1 MRNFR
6 TRAVLALLALIAL
19 GAAGC
24 ASSQGARDL
33 PDERSGIGTVTIDA
47 VSSRFDIRVMEDV
60 TRARDTVNA
69 IVEEVWN
76 LVPEAYVQLG
86 VPIAGVNPEAR
97 LLGNNGF
104 RAEGN
109 FGDVRLSELVNCGRT
124 MTGDIADEYDL
135 RFEVMTQVHDAEGR
149 SVVTSVVQATA
160 RPRGVSGNAV
170 RCSSTGKLEREIVK
184 RVRTELVGIE

>member
-1 MRNFR
+1 MRNSR
-6 TRAVLALLALIAL
+6 TGVALAALTLVAL

-24 ASSQGARDL
+24 ASSQGAQEL
-33 PDERSGIGTVTIDA
+33 PDERSGVGTVTIDA
-47 VSSRFDIRVMEDV
+47 VTSRFDIRVMEEV
-60 TRARDTVNA
+60 SPVRDTVNA

-86 VPIAGVNPEAR
+86 VPISGVNPEAR

-104 RAEGN
+104 RARGN
-109 FGDVRLSELVNCGRT
+109 FGDTRLSELVNCGRT

-135 RFEVMTQVHDAEGR
+135 RFEVMTQVHDAEGK
-149 SVVTSVVQATA
+149 SVVTSVVEAVA

-170 RCSSTGKLEREIVK
+170 HCSSTGKLEREIV
-184 RVRTELVGIE
+184 RLVRTQLVGIE

>member
-1 MRNFR
+1 MRTPPVR
-6 TRAVLALLALIAL
+6 SALAALALVAL

-24 ASSQGARDL
+24 ASSQGSQEL

-60 TRARDTVNA
+60 SPVRDTVGA

-76 LVPEAYVQLG
+76 LVPEAYVQVG
-86 VPIAGVNPEAR
+86 VPIDGVNPEAR

-104 RAEGN
+104 RAQGN
-109 FGDVRLSELVNCGRT
+109 FGDVRLSDLVNCGRT
-124 MTGDIADEYDL
+124 MTGDIAEEYDL
-135 RFEVMTQVHDAEGR
+135 RFEVMTQVHDADGR
-149 SVVTSVVQATA
+149 SVVTSVVAATA
-160 RPRGVSGNAV
+160 RPRGVSGNTV

-184 RVRTELVGIE
+184 RVRTRLVGIE

>member
-1 MRNFR
+1 MTRTFR
-6 TRAVLALLALIAL
+6 TRTALAALALVAL
-19 GAAGC
+19 GAPGC
-24 ASSQGARDL
+24 ASSQGAQEV
-33 PDERSGIGTVTIDA
+33 PDSRSAIGTMTIDA

-60 TRARDTVNA
+60 TPVRDTVNA

-86 VPIAGVNPEAR
+86 VPIGGVNPEAR

-109 FGDVRLSELVNCGRT
+109 FGDMRLSELVSCGRT
-124 MTGDIADEYDL
+124 MTGDIAEEYDL
-135 RFEVMTQVHDAEGR
+135 RFVVMTQVQDAEGR
-149 SVVTSVVQATA
+149 SVVTSVVRATA

-184 RVRTELVGIE
+184 RVRAQLVGL